1 MPRYL
6 RDGALALPLLLAAL
20 LLLAACGPKA
30 VKVGSSP
37 FPAGRPV
44 FVDASG
50 KSLAALPEAAEPV
63 RLVLLDFPW
72 CPACAETW
80 KALQLASEQVPPG
93 SARVYRV
100 LFDRETA
107 LTATTR
113 REVPPLQPQPAP
125 GAGAAEG
132 FPVTVL
138 TALPGP
144 FGEEFRVSQAPAL
157 LLLDADGTVARR
169 WVGYSPGMATEVA
182 GEVRKRSLAPS
193 PLPPE
198 R

>member
-1 MPRYL
+1 
-6 RDGALALPLLLAAL
+6 
-20 LLLAACGPKA
+20 
-30 VKVGSSP
+30 
-37 FPAGRPV
+37 V

-50 KSLAALPEAAEPV
+50 KSLAALPEADEPV
-63 RLVLLDFPW
+63 RLVLLDYPW

-80 KALQLASEQVPPG
+80 KALQLASTQVPPG
-93 SARVYRV
+93 SARLYRV

-113 REVPPLQPQPAP
+113 REVSPLQPQAA
-125 GAGAAEG
+125 AGAAEG
-132 FPVTVL
+132 FPVVVL

-144 FGEEFRVSQAPAL
+144 FGEEFRVSQAPVL
-157 LLLDADGTVARR
+157 LLLDPDGTVVRR

-182 GEVRKRSLAPS
+182 GEVRTRSRAPS
-193 PLPPE
+193 PPPPE